1 MTVAEL
7 TKRVAALERE
17 VTELKKQI
25 QAQSKDDRPW
35 WERCAGRF
43 ADDPGF
49 EEMVRLGREYRESL
63 RPKQQKHRSRGKES

>member
-1 MTVAEL
+1 MTVDEL

-25 QAQSKDDRPW
+25 QTRSKDDRPW

-63 RPKQQKHRSRGKES
+63 RPKTSRHVDRSQP

>member
-17 VTELKKQI
+17 VTQLKKQI
-25 QAQSKDDRPW
+25 EAQSKDKRPW

-43 ADDPGF
+43 ANDPGF

-63 RPKQQKHRSRGKES
+63 QPKTSSTR